1 MASRAISKD
10 SITEAVSLLDHLTT
24 IWERRLVD
32 ISNTSTCDISKSVA
46 QLELIQVLK
55 DVSTAANRR
64 YGCANVIETPHI
76 VCFLFLLCM
85 SSLFNRPQ

>member
-10 SITEAVSLLDHLTT
+10 SLIEAGSLLDHLTT

-55 DVSTAANRR
+55 DVSTAANH
-64 YGCANVIETPHI
+64 G
-76 VCFLFLLCM
+76 
-85 SSLFNRPQ
+85 